1 VIKISPTTKEIFLGI
16 YEYLEFGQMANNI
29 SKDEDDENA
38 NMNYSNR
45 ISKSN

>member
-16 YEYLEFGQMANNI
+16 SEYLEFGQMANNI
-29 SKDEDDENA
+29 GKDEDNENA
-38 NMNYSNR
+38 DMNFSNR